1 MGNTLLLFRFYR
13 GFAFSCLT
21 ITIACAI
28 ITWHYGSS
36 VCLSLLLFKLIT
48 LSLVYYFVSV
58 GKKKELFFYYNLGFS
73 KNIMFAISFAVDLLL
88 FFAALFL
95 TNSLR

>member
-1 MGNTLLLFRFYR
+1 MGSIPLIFRFYR

-21 ITIACAI
+21 ITAACTK
-28 ITWHYGSS
+28 ITWHYGGS
-36 VCLSLLLFKLIT
+36 VFLSLLLFKLIT

-58 GKKKELFFYYNLGFS
+58 GKKKELFFYYNLGLS
-73 KNIMFAISFAVDLLL
+73 KNIMFAISFAIDLFI
-88 FFAALFL
+88 FFAALLL